1 MTNGQLNMKEVQN
14 WLAEKVNQLWN
25 VMYNYLRYS
34 NQNSELIDDLETR
47 WSEHF
52 QLKNNEEN
60 DTEIIF
66 LRKRSIDNLIEC
78 AERLKACIENI
89 KSYSLDLAAEDLRL
103 AQNLLLEITGK
114 ISNELVLE
122 EIFSRFCIGK

>member
-1 MTNGQLNMKEVQN
+1 MNT
-14 WLAEKVNQLWN
+14 
-25 VMYNYLRYS
+25 
-34 NQNSELIDDLETR
+34 
-47 WSEHF
+47 F
-52 QLKNNEEN
+52 QLKDSREN

-78 AERLKACIENI
+78 EQRLKTCIENAR
-89 KSYSLDLAAEDLRL
+89 SYSLDLAAEDLRL

-114 ISNELVLE
+114 ISNELVLD

>member
-1 MTNGQLNMKEVQN
+1 MR
-14 WLAEKVNQLWN
+14 KVL
-25 VMYNYLRYS
+25 L
-34 NQNSELIDDLETR
+34 
-47 WSEHF
+47 EHF
-52 QLKNNEEN
+52 QLKNSEEN

-78 AERLKACIENI
+78 EQRLKTCIENT
-89 KSYSLDLAAEDLRL
+89 KYYSLDLAAEDLRL
-103 AQNLLLEITGK
+103 AQTLLLEITGK

>member
-1 MTNGQLNMKEVQN
+1 MR
-14 WLAEKVNQLWN
+14 KVL
-25 VMYNYLRYS
+25 L
-34 NQNSELIDDLETR
+34 
-47 WSEHF
+47 EHF
-52 QLKNNEEN
+52 QIKDSKEN

-78 AERLKACIENI
+78 EQRLGACIENA
-89 KSYSLDLAAEDLRL
+89 KSFSLDLAAEDLRL